1 MVKGLHLAEAFRI
14 QHSGLMVNLYVGF
27 TRNPEP
33 KAQNAK
39 GLWAGLGVW
48 GFSIWTIFKR
58 AVL

>member
-33 KAQNAK
+33 KAQNA
-39 GLWAGLGVW
+39 GLVGRAWCLGLQHLDD
-48 GFSIWTIFKR
+48 F
-58 AVL
+58 